1 MVCSHCQG
9 AFTMKHNSRT
19 CPLFLVF
26 KDSEAKKVT
35 KTFERLSDC
44 ASMFKEPKSFYTGKK
59 VTKTF
64 DRLADCA
71 SMFKEPKSFYE
82 AKKVTKTFERLAD
95 CASMFKEPKVFY
107 EKKKV
112 TKTFDRLADCSS
124 MFKEPKVFY
133 EKKKVFKICSMCGIA
148 GHNKRTCVLVCMP
161 CIVHADMPTKA
172 EVRVAQS
179 LSKLLC

>member
-9 AFTMKHNSRT
+9 AFAGKHNSRT

-26 KDSEAKKVT
+26 KES
-35 KTFERLSDC
+35 
-44 ASMFKEPKSFYTGKK
+44 
-59 VTKTF
+59 
-64 DRLADCA
+64 
-71 SMFKEPKSFYE
+71 E

-95 CASMFKEPKVFY
+95 CASMFKEPKG
-107 EKKKV
+107 
-112 TKTFDRLADCSS
+112 
-124 MFKEPKVFY
+124 FY

-148 GHNKRTCVLVCMP
+148 GHNKRTCVLVCRP

-179 LSKLLC
+179 LSELLC